1 MAVQARPPS
10 DAFSPDL
17 RNRGRAGNGALGD
30 LQAMQDPLGLPAGL
44 GHGKQPR
51 RHHRQEIFNGAT
63 VFSDP
68 RSELT
73 CNASGSRKRA
83 REESMAAT
91 VNSSISGVRL
101 LDSGAASTSG
111 RHSPSTQ
118 PASPLARDL
127 VSLLHQQNLEIDALV
142 RLESERLRVGMEET
156 CKRRCRALVSGLEQQ
171 VVKRLMEKEAEL
183 ECANRRNAELEQQ
196 MRQVSEENKIWFA
209 MAKNNEAVVCSLRTS
224 LEQALLRS
232 AAGEGGEGQEGCGD
246 SEAAKVPLDDAQSC
260 CFVVEET
267 VRRRTAC
274 RACGEKDVCVLL
286 LPCKHLCLCKD
297 CESKAHA
304 CPICGSSKDVSLR
317 IFMC

>member
-17 RNRGRAGNGALGD
+17 RNRGRAGKGALGD
-30 LQAMQDPLGLPAGL
+30 LQAMQDHLGLHAGL
-44 GHGKQPR
+44 GLGKQPR
-51 RHHRQEIFNGAT
+51 RHHRQDIFNGAT

-73 CNASGSRKRA
+73 CNASGSRKLA

-91 VNSSISGVRL
+91 VDNISGVRL
-101 LDSGAASTSG
+101 LESGAASTSG
-111 RHSPSTQ
+111 RHAPSSQ
-118 PASPLARDL
+118 SASPLARDL
-127 VSLLHQQNLEIDALV
+127 VSLLYQQNLEIDALV
-142 RLESERLRVGMEET
+142 RLESERLRAGMEET
-156 CKRRCRALVSGLEQQ
+156 CERRCRALVSGLEQQ

-196 MRQVSEENKIWFA
+196 MRQVSEENRIWFA

-232 AAGEGGEGQEGCGD
+232 AAGERGEGQEGYGD
-246 SEAAKVPLDDAQSC
+246 SEAAKLPVDDAQSC
-260 CFVVEET
+260 CFGVEER
-267 VRRRTAC
+267 VQRRTTTC

-304 CPICGSSKDVSLR
+304 CPICGSSKEVSLQ

>member
-1 MAVQARPPS
+1 MAVQARPLS

-17 RNRGRAGNGALGD
+17 RNRGRAGKGALGD
-30 LQAMQDPLGLPAGL
+30 LQAMQDHLGLHAGL
-44 GHGKQPR
+44 GLGKQPR

-63 VFSDP
+63 VSSDP

-73 CNASGSRKRA
+73 CNASASRKRA

-91 VNSSISGVRL
+91 VNNISGVRL
-101 LDSGAASTSG
+101 PESGAASTSG
-111 RHSPSTQ
+111 RQAPSSQ

-127 VSLLHQQNLEIDALV
+127 VSLLYQQNLEIDALV
-142 RLESERLRVGMEET
+142 RLESERLRAGMGET
-156 CKRRCRALVSGLEQQ
+156 CERRCRVLVSGLEQQ
-171 VVKRLMEKEAEL
+171 VMKRLMEKEAEL
-183 ECANRRNAELEQQ
+183 ECVNRRNAELEQQ

-232 AAGEGGEGQEGCGD
+232 AAGEGGEGQEGYGD
-246 SEAAKVPLDDAQSC
+246 SEAAKLLVDDAQSC
-260 CFVVEET
+260 CFGVEER
-267 VRRRTAC
+267 VQRRTVC
-274 RACGEKDVCVLL
+274 RACGKKDVCVLL
-286 LPCKHLCLCKD
+286 LPCKHLSLCKD

-304 CPICGSSKDVSLR
+304 CPICGSSKEVSLQ